1 MTTLTPNPGRYWSS
15 TVTTIQRWWYDKD
28 KPADVALLTAG
39 LVVLARR
46 DPLTASL
53 LAAAAYF
60 GIGKVLVAFE
70 LIPHGGHKTLARE
83 AIQWCA
89 EISVIALVPALAWAA
104 GRGLI
109 GLAAPAV
116 ALAAYV
122 AAAAVLSTFT

>member
-1 MTTLTPNPGRYWSS
+1 MTPNPGRYWSS

-28 KPADVALLTAG
+28 KPADVALIAAA

-46 DPLTASL
+46 DWLTASL
-53 LAAAAYF
+53 VAATLYF
-60 GIGKVLVAFE
+60 GIGKLLVSME
-70 LIPHGGHKTLARE
+70 LIPHGGHKTLVHE

-89 EISVIALVPALAWAA
+89 EISIIALVPALAWAA

-122 AAAAVLSTFT
+122 AAAAALSTFPDS